1 MPADLSSQYRL
12 TIKEMPETERPRE
25 RLQSYGPGV
34 LSTPELLAIIMR
46 TGSRGEN
53 VVSLATR
60 IVSHF
65 GGLPALARAS
75 VEELAAV
82 RGIGTAK
89 ACEIRA
95 ALELGIRLAASV
107 EDLKPAIHG
116 PSDAAGLVL
125 TEMSLLTEE
134 ELRVLVLDT
143 KNQVLTIHTLYRGT
157 ANSAPIR
164 PAEVF
169 REAIRRNGT
178 GVIVVH
184 NHPSGDP
191 TPSSEDVQTTERL
204 FETGKLVGIDLL
216 DHLIIGGGKYISL
229 RQKGLGFS

>member
-1 MPADLSSQYRL
+1 MPADLRGQYRP

-25 RLQSYGPGV
+25 RLQSYGPSV

-60 IVSHF
+60 VVSHF
-65 GGLPALARAS
+65 GSLPALARAS
-75 VEELAAV
+75 VEELADV
-82 RGIGTAK
+82 HGIGVAK

-95 ALELGIRLAASV
+95 AVELGVRLAASV
-107 EDLKPAIHG
+107 DDLKPSIHG
-116 PSDAAGLVL
+116 PGDAAGLVL

-143 KNQVLTIHTLYRGT
+143 KNQVLTIHKLYRGT
-157 ANSAPIR
+157 ANSAPVR

-169 REAIRRNGT
+169 REAVRRNAT

-191 TPSSEDVQTTERL
+191 SPSPEDVETTNRL
-204 FETGKLVGIDLL
+204 FETGKLLGIDLV
-216 DHLIIGGGKYISL
+216 DHLVIAGGRFISL
-229 RQKGLGFS
+229 RQKGLGFG